1 MLPVHESTFAV
12 IELCFPVSLNGDSS
26 VNHGVK
32 VIMSGDLNQGLDLR
46 VKTT

>member
-1 MLPVHESTFAV
+1 MFAV
-12 IELCFPVSLNGDSS
+12 IEHCFPVSLNGDSS
-26 VNHGVK
+26 VDHGIE

>member
-1 MLPVHESTFAV
+1 MFAV
-12 IELCFPVSLNGDSS
+12 IELFFHVSLNGDSS
-26 VNHGVK
+26 IDHGIK